1 MPKTGQEHRAR
12 RASGR
17 LVKLAAAV
25 MAIGLL
31 AGVAAAAEEEP
42 AAPLAE
48 PNYLELKP
56 SIVANLNGGP
66 QYIRCDVQLMTP
78 EKEHLDEI
86 TLHAPALRHEI
97 LLRLPEVDGRKL
109 ATHAGKEAFRRE
121 LLAALQ
127 DVLERETGSPLVEEL
142 YFTSFYVQ

>member
-1 MPKTGQEHRAR
+1 
-12 RASGR
+12 
-17 LVKLAAAV
+17 VKLAAAV
-25 MAIGLL
+25 MTIGSL
-31 AGVAAAAEEEP
+31 AGLTAAAEEESAEALP
-42 AAPLAE
+42 E

-78 EKEHLDEI
+78 EKERLAEI

-97 LLRLPEVDGRKL
+97 LLRIPEVDGKAL

-121 LLAALQ
+121 LLAAVQ
-127 DVLERETGSPLVEEL
+127 GVLARETGAPLVEEL